1 MSKKRRIGKKI
12 ANAKSAAGA
21 GAGAGA
27 SQTKSDLEILK
38 TPPKNRTEAKKHLAI
53 RLRLLRTGA
62 LNSKSMQVL
71 ASKAQ
76 QEISI
81 ANSLR
86 FAEGIVDSVA
96 TDRVSESNK
105 RWRGRTAD

>member
-12 ANAKSAAGA
+12 ANAKSA
-21 GAGAGA
+21 AGA

-71 ASKAQ
+71 ASKAE